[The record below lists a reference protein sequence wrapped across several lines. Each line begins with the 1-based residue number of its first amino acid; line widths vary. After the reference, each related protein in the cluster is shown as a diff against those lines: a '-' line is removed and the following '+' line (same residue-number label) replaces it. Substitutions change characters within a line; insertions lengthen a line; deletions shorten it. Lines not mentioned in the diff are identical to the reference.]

1 MTIKE
6 CASTSH
12 AVVCVKIPHQA
23 DAVILA
29 EVHLQRE
36 RERVHFNGPRPLCS
50 VSDAALCSVSV
61 L

>member
-36 RERVHFNGPRPLCS
+36 REFTLM
-50 VSDAALCSVSV
+50 DLALCVLSVMQHFV
-61 L
+61 Q